1 MERKFERMSLSD
13 TTLMEDKTDERGED
27 FASLFES
34 GQYDRD
40 TFVQRDTKVEGTIVS
55 IGEEWVF
62 VDIGAKTEGTMAR
75 EELLDES
82 GGLPVSVGD
91 TISAYVVSNREG
103 EVLLSKKITRGAS
116 EDALRTAHRS
126 GIPVEGLVLAER
138 KGGYSVSVLGK
149 QAFCPYSQIDVPPLG
164 SVSEYV
170 DNKFLFKVTQYSEG
184 GRNIVLSRRPIL
196 EEERAVK
203 ISALKQALKVGDE
216 VEGCVRRTAQFGAFV
231 DIGGVDG
238 LVPISE
244 MAWFRVADV
253 SDILQPG
260 DNVKVRITDL
270 DWENMRI
277 SLSLKQAQED
287 PWESAL
293 SRYPE
298 QTIIEGTITKLMN
311 FGAFVQLEPGLEG
324 LIHISNFGEGRRIN
338 HPREVVSEGDRI
350 QVRVLSVD
358 RESKRMGLERIA
370 DSSFGSTK
378 SFQEIKE
385 GDVLLGT
392 VESVK
397 DYGIFVGLPG
407 GKTGLLHLSEV
418 SGIKG
423 GSIKNRWSVGSQ
435 LEVQV
440 LRIDEEA
447 GRIAL
452 STKSLAQ
459 RNEDAYVQEF
469 SAKSH
474 GKSSFG
480 KLGDLLSGKLNK

>member
-1 MERKFERMSLSD
+1 MSLPD
-13 TTLMEDKTDERGED
+13 ITLLEDNTEEKVED

-40 TFVQRDTKVEGTIVS
+40 TFVQRDTRIEGTIVS
-55 IGEEWVF
+55 IGEEWIF
-62 VDIGAKTEGTMAR
+62 VDIGAKTEGTIAR
-75 EELLDES
+75 EDLVDES
-82 GGLPVSVGD
+82 GELGVSVGD
-91 TISAYVVSNREG
+91 TISAYVVNIREG

-116 EDALRTAHRS
+116 EDALRMAHRG

-138 KGGYSVSVLGK
+138 KGGYSVNVLGK

-164 SVSEYV
+164 AASDYI
-170 DNKFLFKVTQYSEG
+170 DNKYLFKVTQFSEG
-184 GRNIVLSRRPIL
+184 GRNIVVSRRPIV
-196 EEERAVK
+196 EEERAVR
-203 ISALKQALKVGDE
+203 ISALKQALKIGDE

-253 SDILQPG
+253 SDILRPG
-260 DNVKVRITDL
+260 DKIKVRITDL
-270 DWENMRI
+270 DWDNMRI
-277 SLSLKQAQED
+277 SLSLKQTQED
-287 PWESAL
+287 PWESVTNT
-293 SRYPE
+293 YPE
-298 QTIIEGTITKLMN
+298 QGIVEGIVTRLMN
-311 FGAFVQLEPGLEG
+311 FGAFVQIEPGVEG
-324 LIHISNFGEGRRIN
+324 LIHISNLGEGRRIN
-338 HPREVVSEGDRI
+338 HPREVVTEGDRV

-358 RESKRMGLERIA
+358 KESKRMGLERIP
-370 DSSFGSTK
+370 DSVSGPAE
-378 SFQEIKE
+378 SFQEIRE

-397 DYGIFVGLPG
+397 DYGAFVGLPG
-407 GKTGLLHLSEV
+407 GKSGLLHLSEI
-418 SGIKG
+418 SGTKG

-440 LRIDEEA
+440 LKIDEDT

-459 RNEDAYVQEF
+459 TNEDAYVRDYA
-469 SAKSH
+469 AKSA

-480 KLGDLLSGKLNK
+480 KFGDLLGGKLNK